1 MANPVPRVAICAKNR
16 LIMDMLHALET
27 FARVVETGSFSAVA
41 RESNVNNS
49 AVSRIIGQLEEHF
62 RVRLFHRTTRHLSL
76 TEDGQDLLSHARHL
90 IDAAADLED
99 TLGRHRA
106 APAGRVRVG
115 LTNGGARLLTP
126 GLAELHRRYPGLA
139 IDVVVREHFDDLIG
153 DRLDLAV
160 RVGQPSDASLVARL
174 IGGFGRALVAAPS
187 YVEEH
192 GAPATP
198 DDVSG
203 HICIVHDSGP
213 DSLHW
218 RFSGRGGPYDIEVE
232 SAFSATTSN
241 VVRQAALAGQGIAL
255 LSEPL
260 VHEDIIGGRL
270 NRLLPDYP
278 TERSQLYLVYPSRR
292 YLAPRTRLVIDFVVR
307 QFQVVGRRLSD
318 EPAEEAGEGVWLGQ
332 EQGDVRSG

>member
-1 MANPVPRVAICAKNR
+1 
-16 LIMDMLHALET
+16 MDLLHALET
-27 FARVVETGSFSAVA
+27 FARVVETGSFAAVA
-41 RESNVNNS
+41 RENNISNS
-49 AVSRIIGQLEEHF
+49 AVTRLVGQLEEHF
-62 RVRLFHRTTRHLSL
+62 GVRLFHRTTRHLGL
-76 TEDGQDLLSHARHL
+76 TEDGQDLLTHARQL
-90 IDAAADLED
+90 IDAAAGLED

-160 RVGQPSDASLVARL
+160 RVARPVDASLVVRM
-174 IGGFGRALVAAPS
+174 IGGFGRALVASPS

-198 DDVSG
+198 EDVRG
-203 HICIVHDSGP
+203 HICIVHDGGP
-213 DSLHW
+213 DSGHW
-218 RFSGRGGPYDIEVE
+218 RFTGPGGSQVIEVE
-232 SAFSATTSN
+232 SAFTATTSN

-260 VHEDIIGGRL
+260 VHEDINGGRL
-270 NRLLPDYP
+270 MRLLPDYP

-292 YLAPRTRLVIDFVVR
+292 YLAPRTRVVIDFVVE
-307 QFQVVGRRLSD
+307 QFQAVGRRLAD
-318 EPAEEAGEGVWLGQ
+318 EPGGVAEERVWQGQ
-332 EQGDVRSG
+332 DEGDVRAG

>member
-1 MANPVPRVAICAKNR
+1 
-16 LIMDMLHALET
+16 MDLLHALGT
-27 FARVVETGSFSAVA
+27 FVRVVETGSFSAVA
-41 RESNVNNS
+41 RESNISNS
-49 AVSRIIGQLEEHF
+49 AVTRLVGQLEEHF
-62 RVRLFHRTTRHLSL
+62 GVRLFHRTTRHLGL
-76 TEDGQDLLSHARHL
+76 TEDGQDLLMHARQL
-90 IDAAADLED
+90 IDAAAGLED

-106 APAGRVRVG
+106 APAGRVRIG

-126 GLAELHRRYPGLA
+126 GLAELHRTYPGLA
-139 IDVVVREHFDDLIG
+139 IDVVVREHFDDLIT

-160 RVGQPSDASLVARL
+160 RVGQPVDASLVARL

-198 DDVSG
+198 EDVSG
-203 HICIVHDSGP
+203 HVCIVHDSGP

-218 RFSGRGGPYDIEVE
+218 HFSGRGGPYLIEVE

-260 VHEDIIGGRL
+260 VHEDINGGRL

-278 TERSQLYLVYPSRR
+278 TDRSLLYLVYPSRR
-292 YLAPRTRLVIDFVVR
+292 YLAPRTRVVIDFVVE

-318 EPAEEAGEGVWLGQ
+318 EPPGDQRERVWLSQ
-332 EQGDVRSG
+332 DQGNTRSG